1 MTIEAWV
8 LPSMVALSIW
18 GVTAFLPKLTLRSL
32 TPLHTIVYNSVFFF
46 LVVCVVQAF
55 FGGPEFQWHG
65 ALFAMATGACGTFG
79 QLLYL
84 TALKRGPL
92 TYVSMIS
99 SLYPLVATVL
109 AFVILHEPMNP
120 RQCLGVVLGLS
131 SIVLLVV
138 ASDKR
143 A

>member
-1 MTIEAWV
+1 MTIETWV

-18 GVTAFLPKLTLRSL
+18 GVTAFLPKLTLRTL
-32 TPLHTIVYNSVFFF
+32 TPLHTIVYNSFFF
-46 LVVCVVQAF
+46 LITVGVVQLF
-55 FGGPEFQWHG
+55 FGGPEFQLRG

-99 SLYPLVATVL
+99 SLYPLVATLL
-109 AFVILHEPMNP
+109 AFLILHEPMSP
-120 RQCLGVVLGLS
+120 RQCAGVVLGLS

-138 ASDKR
+138 SSDKR